1 MDISIGCGG
10 LSDLKSYLTIRV
22 HKSNAEACKTN
33 QMLSAFYASKKDD
46 NMDRNNARASSEV
59 AKKCSSV
66 ARGGG
71 RGGYS
76 PPPIGMSTKMQNEQN
91 TTFLALLRLFYALEW
106 TK

>member
-71 RGGYS
+71 GGLQ
-76 PPPIGMSTKMQNEQN
+76 PPLSHWHVDQNAEWAKHYVFSTFE
-91 TTFLALLRLFYALEW
+91 TVLCTGVD
-106 TK
+106 